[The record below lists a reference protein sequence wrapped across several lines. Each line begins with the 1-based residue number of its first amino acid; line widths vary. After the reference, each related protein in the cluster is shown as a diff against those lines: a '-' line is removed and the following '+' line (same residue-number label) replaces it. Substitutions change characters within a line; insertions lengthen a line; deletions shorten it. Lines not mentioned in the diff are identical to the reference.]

1 MSTLEQAIALAA
13 RYHAGQRDK
22 GGQPYILHPLAVMA
36 RVEGE
41 EAKTVAVLHDI
52 IEDTPLTAKDLRA
65 RGFSETVVKA
75 VAALTR
81 THGESRV
88 EAARRVAKNP
98 LARMVKLAD
107 LAENMNLARIKNPT
121 ARDIARMEE
130 YRAVKAILES

>member
-13 RYHAGQRDK
+13 HYHAGQRDK

-65 RGFSETVVKA
+65 RGFSETVVKT

-81 THGESRV
+81 TRGESRA

-121 ARDIARMEE
+121 AQDIARMEE

>member
-13 RYHAGQRDK
+13 YYHAGQRDK

-81 THGESRV
+81 AHGESRA

-130 YRAVKAILES
+130 YRTVKAILES

>member
-13 RYHAGQRDK
+13 HYHAGQRDK

-81 THGESRV
+81 THGESRA

-130 YRAVKAILES
+130 YRVVKAILES